1 MKIFLTEI
9 EMNGSRFPGPN
20 IVAVSWEVAEQAAV
34 DNNLILVGEL
44 DNILVDSTG
53 SYSYQDLPQER
64 TIH

>member
-1 MKIFLTEI
+1 MKIFLTEF
-9 EMNGSRFPGPN
+9 EMNNMRFPGPN
-20 IVAVSWEVAEQAAV
+20 IVAASWEVAEQAAI

-44 DNILVDSTG
+44 DNICVDSTG